1 MAIKVEMMIRL
12 ELLSDEVISL
22 SRYLLFKLW
31 VLFSLPSLPRKTT
44 TIIITLFL
52 RYGQLHTC
60 EEVTTAWQLEYRNG
74 ICLLSSKNYRTFPFS
89 CSFLR
94 EHTPYTYSLRI
105 FTEIFS
111 FINRFVILLI
121 YYVFYYRQWKAI
133 VNKIRSRVSGNVK
146 LFSLC
151 V

>member
-1 MAIKVEMMIRL
+1 MIRL
-12 ELLSDEVISL
+12 ELLSGEVTSL

-31 VLFSLPSLPRKTT
+31 ALSPPSLPRKTT
-44 TIIITLFL
+44 TTITLFL
-52 RYGQLHTC
+52 RYGQLYD
-60 EEVTTAWQLEYRNG
+60 EGVTTAWQLEYRNG
-74 ICLLSSKNYRTFPFS
+74 ICLLSVKNYHF
-89 CSFLR
+89 SFLLFPWVNR
-94 EHTPYTYSLRI
+94 EFSLRI

-111 FINRFVILLI
+111 VINRFVILLI

-133 VNKIRSRVSGNVK
+133 VNKIRSRVSSNVK

>member
-12 ELLSDEVISL
+12 ELLSGEVISL

-31 VLFSLPSLPRKTT
+31 ALFSLPSLPRKTT

-94 EHTPYTYSLRI
+94 EHTLRTHTHWE
-105 FTEIFS
+105 FLQRYFH
-111 FINRFVILLI
+111 LLTDSS
-121 YYVFYYRQWKAI
+121 YYRFI
-133 VNKIRSRVSGNVK
+133 TCFTTGNERRLSIRYAAAYQVT
-146 LFSLC
+146 
-151 V
+151 